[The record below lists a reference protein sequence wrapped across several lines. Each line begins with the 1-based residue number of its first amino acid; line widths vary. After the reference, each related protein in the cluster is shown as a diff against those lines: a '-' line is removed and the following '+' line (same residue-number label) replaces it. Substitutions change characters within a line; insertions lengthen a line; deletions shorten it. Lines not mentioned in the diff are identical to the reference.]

1 MCATCGCSGHVVEIV
16 SQPDRAGSLETEY
29 HGGKDQH
36 GPRETEVGSHSH
48 YHDRENVRVL
58 KLTADVLSENKK
70 YAERN
75 RRYLQERRVRML
87 NLVSSPGAGKTTLL
101 TETIGELKNSV
112 PVAVIEGDQQTRRDS
127 DRIAATGVQVAQI
140 NTGKACH
147 LDAKMVGQAL
157 ETLTLE
163 EGGILFVENVG
174 NLVCPADFDLG
185 EGKRVVMLS
194 VTEGD
199 DKPLKYPNIFASA
212 DLMIVTKTDLLP
224 YVDFDSDACTQYARR
239 LKPSIDVIRT
249 SAKTGNGIRNWH
261 NWLSGFRDGSGAN
274 IRL

>member
-1 MCATCGCSGHVVEIV
+1 
-16 SQPDRAGSLETEY
+16 
-29 HGGKDQH
+29 
-36 GPRETEVGSHSH
+36 
-48 YHDRENVRVL
+48 
-58 KLTADVLSENKK
+58 
-70 YAERN
+70 
-75 RRYLQERRVRML
+75 
-87 NLVSSPGAGKTTLL
+87 
-101 TETIGELKNSV
+101 
-112 PVAVIEGDQQTRRDS
+112 
-127 DRIAATGVQVAQI
+127 
-140 NTGKACH
+140 
-147 LDAKMVGQAL
+147 
-157 ETLTLE
+157 
-163 EGGILFVENVG
+163 
-174 NLVCPADFDLG
+174 
-185 EGKRVVMLS
+185 VVMLS

>member
-1 MCATCGCSGHVVEIV
+1 MCATCGCSGPVVEIV
-16 SQPDRAGSLETEY
+16 SQPDRVGSLETEY

-36 GPRETEVGSHSH
+36 GPTGIEVGSHSH
-48 YHDRENVRVL
+48 FHDRENVRVL
-58 KLTADVLSENKK
+58 KLAADVLSENRK

-75 RRYLQERRVRML
+75 RRYLCERHVRML

-101 TETIGELKNSV
+101 TETIGELKKYV
-112 PVAVIEGDQQTRRDS
+112 AVAVIEGDQQTRRDA

-147 LDAKMVGQAL
+147 LDARMVGQAL
-157 ETLTLE
+157 ESLTLE

-199 DKPLKYPNIFASA
+199 DKPLKYPNIFASS
-212 DLMIVTKTDLLP
+212 DLMMVTKIDLLP
-224 YVDFDSDACTQYARR
+224 YVDFDSDACAEYARR
-239 LKPSIDVIRT
+239 LKPSIEVIRT
-249 SAKTGNGIRNWH
+249 SAKTGNGIRLWH
-261 NWLSGFRDGSGAN
+261 NWLSGFREGSAAN
-274 IRL
+274 L

>member
-1 MCATCGCSGHVVEIV
+1 MCATCGCSGPVVEIE
-16 SQPDRAGSLETEY
+16 PDRGGSLETEY
-29 HGGKDQH
+29 HGGKDQRE
-36 GPRETEVGSHSH
+36 PRGAEVGSHSH
-48 YHDRENVRVL
+48 LHDRENVRVL
-58 KLTADVLSENKK
+58 KLAADVLSENRK

-75 RRYLQERRVRML
+75 RRYLCERHVRML

-101 TETIGELKNSV
+101 TETIGELKNYV
-112 PVAVIEGDQQTRRDS
+112 AVAVIEGDQQTRRDS
-127 DRIAATGVQVAQI
+127 DRIAATGVPVAQI

-199 DKPLKYPNIFASA
+199 DKPLKYPNIFASS
-212 DLMIVTKTDLLP
+212 DLMIVTKIDLLP
-224 YVDFDSDACTQYARR
+224 YVDFDPDACTQYARR
-239 LKPSIDVIRT
+239 LKPSIEVMRT
-249 SAKTGNGIRNWH
+249 SAKTGNGIRLWH
-261 NWLSGFRDGSGAN
+261 NWLWGFREGSGA
-274 IRL
+274 ISER

>member
-1 MCATCGCSGHVVEIV
+1 MCTTCGCSGPVIRIA
-16 SQPDRAGSLETEY
+16 SQTDRAGSLEPA
-29 HGGKDQH
+29 HHVGKDQERLA
-36 GPRETEVGSHSH
+36 GAETGSRAPFHIQ
-48 YHDRENVRVL
+48 ENVRVL
-58 KLTADVLSENKK
+58 KLAADVLSENRR

-75 RRYLQERRVRML
+75 RRYLCEHRVRML

-101 TETIGELKNSV
+101 TETIGELKNYV
-112 PVAVIEGDQQTRRDS
+112 TVAVIEGDQQTMRDS

-157 ETLTLE
+157 KTFTLE
-163 EGGILFVENVG
+163 EGGIIFVENVG

-199 DKPLKYPNIFASA
+199 DKPLKYPNIFASS
-212 DLMIVTKTDLLP
+212 DLMIVTKIDLLP
-224 YVDFDSDACTQYARR
+224 YVDFDFDACTRYAKR
-239 LKPSIDVIRT
+239 LKPSMEVIRA
-249 SAKTGNGIRNWH
+249 SAKTGNGIRHWH
-261 NWLSGFRDGSGAN
+261 KWLSGFREDSRAD
-274 IRL
+274 RR